1 MKIIN
6 FWFKGKWVTPILVSL
21 FLLIGALSFW
31 FGREDDQK
39 LLGIISGLITGF
51 IVLVFQVWL
60 SWVELKKMEKFDEL
74 RIVDILARKDER
86 EDYARFISTA
96 KKKLWMLCVTAH
108 SFLEDFADEEST
120 RAGANALLKVLE
132 NKKVEVRFLIALPES
147 LAVDDVYHKNKA
159 QMAELRLKELSSKF
173 ANFKYA
179 YFNHPP
185 MHSILTVDDESIVGP
200 IFPGIRSK
208 NTPAI
213 HLKNDSAFVKHYL
226 EYFRDEWEEW
236 SPDKEALQD

>member
-31 FGREDDQK
+31 FGRENDQK

-108 SFLEDFADEEST
+108 SFLEDFADEKST

-132 NKKVEVRFLIALPES
+132 NKVEVRFLIALPES
-147 LAVDDVYHKNKA
+147 LATDDVYHKNKA
-159 QMAELRLKELSSKF
+159 QMAELRLKELSLKF
-173 ANFKYA
+173 ANFKYTH
-179 YFNHPP
+179 FEHPP

-200 IFPGIRSK
+200 IFPGVRSK

-226 EYFRDEWEEW
+226 EYFRDEWKKW
-236 SPDKEALQD
+236 SKGKEVLQD